1 LNKGKKSAIFGKN
14 KGFKES
20 DTLGKAAVILATWF
34 GMGYFPFAPGTIGTV
49 GAIPLSL
56 ALLRCPFSFRVSFF
70 LGFFV
75 LAVWASGRS
84 ESLLGTRDPS
94 QVVIDEVV
102 GFLTATIFMQT
113 SWRDVGIAFFLFR
126 FFDIV
131 KPFPAGLLDR
141 KLGGG
146 IGIVLDDVAA
156 GGYALGV
163 IFLMHLLLG

>member
-1 LNKGKKSAIFGKN
+1 MNKGKKSAIFAK
-14 KGFKES
+14 KRFREI
-20 DTLGKAAVILATWF
+20 DTFGKAAVILATWF
-34 GMGYFPFAPGTIGTV
+34 GMGYFPIASGTVGTV

-70 LGFFV
+70 LVFFS
-75 LAVWASGRS
+75 LAVWASGRT
-84 ESLLGTRDPS
+84 ESFLGRRDPS

-113 SWRDVGIAFFLFR
+113 SWQELGIAFFLFR

-131 KPFPAGLLDR
+131 KPFPAGILDR
-141 KLGGG
+141 KLRGG

-156 GGYALGV
+156 GGYTLGV
-163 IFLMHLLLG
+163 ILLMHLLLG